1 VDFEKPSNETEP
13 QLKRKRNRMHE
24 NPNSGDLPP
33 SQNDRVNA
41 AWQQLNL
48 VLSFFSRVD
57 TKLSVVLGINL
68 GMLAM
73 LTARLPKAD
82 DFTLLIAV
90 IGSIFAAPLIV
101 SFWHIWHGYFPD
113 LRGGTGSLIYFHPIS
128 KMTENDFRTACVS
141 RNFQELEDDI
151 LNQCWRN
158 SKILTCKFYSLRHAY
173 VAAAVAIIPWMAL
186 IAALP
191 PYAK

>member
-1 VDFEKPSNETEP
+1 
-13 QLKRKRNRMHE
+13 MHGD
-24 NPNSGDLPP
+24 PNTGDLLP

-73 LTARLPKAD
+73 VAARLPKVEGL
-82 DFTLLIAV
+82 TLPI
-90 IGSIFAAPLIV
+90 IV
-101 SFWHIWHGYFPD
+101 LGICFLATLATSFWHIWNGYFPD
-113 LRGGTGSLIYFHPIS
+113 LRGGMGSLIFFRPIS
-128 KMTENDFRTACVS
+128 KMAESEFRVACAS
-141 RNFQELEDDI
+141 RSLRELEDDI

-158 SKILTCKFYSLRHAY
+158 SKILTCKFYSLRRAY
-173 VAAAVAIIPWMAL
+173 IATLVAIMPWIAL
-186 IAALP
+186 TAALP
-191 PYAK
+191 PPVK

>member
-1 VDFEKPSNETEP
+1 MYDD
-13 QLKRKRNRMHE
+13 
-24 NPNSGDLPP
+24 PNTGDLLP

-73 LTARLPKAD
+73 LATRLPNREGL
-82 DFTLLIAV
+82 T
-90 IGSIFAAPLIV
+90 PLITILGFAFVVPLVV
-101 SFWHIWHGYFPD
+101 SFWNIWNGYFPD
-113 LRGGTGSLIYFHPIS
+113 LRGGTGSLIYFRSIS
-128 KMTENDFRTACVS
+128 NMSESEFCAACAS
-141 RNFQELEDDI
+141 RNLHELESDI

-158 SKILTCKFYSLRHAY
+158 SKILTCKFHSLRHAY
-173 VAAAVAIIPWMAL
+173 LTALVAITPWVAL
-186 IAALP
+186 ITALP
-191 PYAK
+191 SPVR